1 MARIRINDVLKYAML
16 IAVIVGFVMFMQ
28 YAGPSLN
35 LTSDSTDDMIAAIPG
50 IFIFAISII
59 TLTRVS
65 GPFLMISML
74 GMGVGLSILIYSLY
88 NTGLIID
95 SMLWGLTLQQNMAL
109 VIVISGIIGGIVYAT
124 SRGN

>member
-1 MARIRINDVLKYAML
+1 MAKIKVNDVLKYAML
-16 IAVIVGFVMFMQ
+16 IAVIIGFVMFMQ

-50 IFIFAISII
+50 IFIFSISVI

-65 GPFLMISML
+65 GAFLMISML
-74 GMGVGLSILIYSLY
+74 GMGVGLSIVIYSLY

-109 VIVISGIIGGIVYAT
+109 IVILSGLIGGIVYAT